1 MSKVTDFGDCLLQ
14 RNIRDLTAL
23 AACLHELH
31 EAMADDTSRLAA
43 HLEEQH
49 ALVLRRCDL
58 CGENLTRHA
67 VWELL
72 QVVEGAIAKR
82 EAEQEGDTNE

>member
-1 MSKVTDFGDCLLQ
+1 MSDFSDCLF
-14 RNIRDLTAL
+14 NRDLRDLHAL
-23 AACLHELH
+23 AACLHQLH

-49 ALVLRRCDL
+49 QLLLRRCDL

-72 QVVEGAIAKR
+72 TVVEGVIAKR
-82 EAEQEGDTNE
+82 EEEQESTTDD